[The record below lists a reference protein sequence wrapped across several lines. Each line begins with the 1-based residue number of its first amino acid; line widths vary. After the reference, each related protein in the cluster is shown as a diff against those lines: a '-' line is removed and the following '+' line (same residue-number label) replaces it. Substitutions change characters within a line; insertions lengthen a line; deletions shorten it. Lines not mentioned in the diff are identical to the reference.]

1 MVIYEGQTAEGETVR
16 AELPLILAL
25 RGETVGLPGALPD
38 TIRARIE

>member
-1 MVIYEGQTAEGETVR
+1 MVIYEGTTKDGETVS

-25 RGETVGLPGALPD
+25 RGEEVVLPGALPD